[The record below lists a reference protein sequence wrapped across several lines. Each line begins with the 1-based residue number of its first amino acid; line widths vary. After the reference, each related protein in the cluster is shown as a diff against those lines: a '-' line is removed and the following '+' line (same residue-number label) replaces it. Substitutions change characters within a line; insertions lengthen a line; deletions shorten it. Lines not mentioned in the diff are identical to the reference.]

1 MKWWMVALGMAMS
14 VSAIGCTTTKQYQK
28 QDGAA
33 VLLEERV
40 VRLEE
45 RVVAMEDEQRRSS
58 EASWQTQDADEAR
71 DEAFVI
77 EPVPSASAAGRVAT
91 SDEFVKPS
99 SRQIQQAL
107 HKAGYYHG
115 AVDGKIGPKT
125 KQAIKQFQ
133 REHGLVADGKVGRAT
148 WGVLGKYL
156 EG

>member
-1 MKWWMVALGMAMS
+1 MKQWVAVG
-14 VSAIGCTTTKQYQK
+14 VVVCVTTVGCTTTKQYQK
-28 QDGAA
+28 QEGTAT
-33 VLLEERV
+33 LLEERI

-45 RVVAMEDEQRRSS
+45 RVVAVEDEQRRSS
-58 EASWQTQDADEAR
+58 EASWRTEDADEAR

-77 EPVPSASAAGRVAT
+77 EPSPLASATSREAT

-99 SRQIQQAL
+99 SRQVQQAL

-115 AVDGKIGPKT
+115 SVDGKIGPKT

-133 REHGLVADGKVGRAT
+133 QEHGLVADGKVGRST